1 MELWPGKPFP
11 LGATTSETGTN
22 FAVASDIADS
32 VVLCLFDKA
41 GHEEQL
47 QLQEVDGGI
56 WHGFVPGVGPGQ
68 RYGYRVV
75 GPFAPARGLRCNANK
90 LLLDPYAR
98 AIDGDVTWGDEIL
111 GYPPGNPDDCSTLD
125 SAPFVPRG
133 LVVADG
139 FDWGGDRP
147 PAIPYADTIIY
158 ETHVKGFTQLH
169 PDVPEALRGTYAGFA
184 TPAAIDH
191 LVRLGVT
198 AVELLPVHQHVDD
211 AFLRSKGLDNYWGYS
226 SLGFFAPHAAYS
238 AEVRAGR
245 SGGQVA
251 EFKSMVKAIHA
262 AGLEVILD
270 VVFNHTAEGSH
281 LGPTLCFRG
290 LDNAAYYRLVD
301 NEPRYYF
308 DTTGTGNSLNV
319 DNPTCLR
326 LIMDSLRYW
335 VTEMHVDGFRFDLA
349 VTLGRDHGR
358 FDRISAFFDL
368 VSQDP
373 IVSRVKLIA
382 EPWDFGQGD
391 SYDVGRFP
399 ALWSEWNGRFRDTTR
414 DFWRG
419 QAGALP
425 DMATRLTGSSDLYGP
440 SQRSPNASI
449 NFIACHD
456 GFTLRDLVSFDT
468 KHNSA
473 NGESNAD
480 GMDDNRSWNCGA
492 EGPTDD
498 PTILD
503 LRARQSRALLATLLL
518 SLGVPMINGGD
529 EIGRTQGGNNNAYCQ
544 DNETSWFDWNGADQD
559 LLAFAR
565 ELTDLRRRHPV
576 LRRRRYATGA
586 LAGDIGWYTP
596 AGSPMTESDWDAGW
610 TRSVVA
616 YFDGSRDADRDDHGR
631 PILDDDLLIVLN
643 GWWESLQFTIPSVD
657 GPRIWEKEL
666 DTYAGSGGPAA
677 ESGVEAGSQI
687 SVGPR
692 SLVVLRASRPE

>member
-1 MELWPGKPFP
+1 
-11 LGATTSETGTN
+11 
-22 FAVASDIADS
+22 
-32 VVLCLFDKA
+32 
-41 GHEEQL
+41 
-47 QLQEVDGGI
+47 
-56 WHGFVPGVGPGQ
+56 
-68 RYGYRVV
+68 
-75 GPFAPARGLRCNANK
+75 
-90 LLLDPYAR
+90 
-98 AIDGDVTWGDEIL
+98 
-111 GYPPGNPDDCSTLD
+111 
-125 SAPFVPRG
+125 
-133 LVVADG
+133 
-139 FDWGGDRP
+139 
-147 PAIPYADTIIY
+147 
-158 ETHVKGFTQLH
+158 
-169 PDVPEALRGTYAGFA
+169 
-184 TPAAIDH
+184 
-191 LVRLGVT
+191 
-198 AVELLPVHQHVDD
+198 
-211 AFLRSKGLDNYWGYS
+211 
-226 SLGFFAPHAAYS
+226 
-238 AEVRAGR
+238 
-245 SGGQVA
+245 
-251 EFKSMVKAIHA
+251 
-262 AGLEVILD
+262 
-270 VVFNHTAEGSH
+270 
-281 LGPTLCFRG
+281 
-290 LDNAAYYRLVD
+290 
-301 NEPRYYF
+301 
-308 DTTGTGNSLNV
+308 
-319 DNPTCLR
+319 
-326 LIMDSLRYW
+326 MDSLRYW

-391 SYDVGRFP
+391 SCDVGRFP

-419 QAGALP
+419 QAGTLP